1 MTLPTTMPAIEI
13 AEFGGPEQLR
23 LVDRPV
29 PTPAADEILIAV
41 KAAGLNRGDTMQR
54 RGLYPP
60 PPGITD
66 IPGLEVAG
74 HVAALGASVTGWAVG
89 DPVCAL
95 LAGGGYAGY
104 AVAPAGQCLPIPPRL
119 SMTQAAGLPETLF
132 TCWMTLIDDGHLQP
146 GQNVLIHGGSSGIG
160 TMGIPLAKALGARV
174 AATAGSE
181 EKCQACRDLGADLV
195 INYKTQDFVERI
207 AAEFGANSVNLV
219 LDMVAGD
226 YVGRDF
232 AVMAPG
238 GRHVNIALLG
248 GISATIPMGL
258 MMLKGLTLVGST
270 LRGRSPVHKAAIA
283 AAITEKALPMVEDGR
298 ITPVVHAALPL
309 GEAAE
314 AHRILESG
322 GHIGKII
329 LTID

>member
-1 MTLPTTMPAIEI
+1 
-13 AEFGGPEQLR
+13 
-23 LVDRPV
+23 
-29 PTPAADEILIAV
+29 V

-146 GQNVLIHGGSSGIG
+146 GHTVLIHGGSSGIG

-207 AAEFGANSVNLV
+207 SAQFGANSVNLV

-248 GISATIPMGL
+248 GISSTIPMGL
-258 MMLKGLTLVGST
+258 MMQKGLTLVGST

-283 AAITEKALPMVEDGR
+283 TAITEKALPMVEDGR